1 MRLFNFL
8 IPFTIGVV
16 LTVFIYQAFTIYQL
30 RATAA
35 ENRQIILND
44 RAVIGDIVGF
54 LKAKYPELQK
64 QADDTDKAA
73 AQAAAP
79 AKATASSTKK

>member
-1 MRLFNFL
+1 MKIFNFL

-44 RAVIGDIVGF
+44 RAAIGDIVGF
-54 LKAKYPELQK
+54 LKSKYPELQK
-64 QADDTDKAA
+64 QADEAK
-73 AQAAAP
+73 AQATTPVKSAST
-79 AKATASSTKK
+79 ATSTKK